1 VSELRS
7 YAADEVAITLDG
19 TQLDGLGEGDN
30 VVRVSRRVRRYEMKT
45 GADGASTVYRNA
57 DKSAECTIQLQQTS
71 RSNAILTGKLTA
83 QDAGLVVPFPFAIT
97 DMSGGD
103 VVIAEAAFVAGPAD
117 FVRGAAPGTVEWT
130 LILHNCDILNL
141 GVGG

>member
-1 VSELRS
+1 MSELRS
-7 YAADEVAITLDG
+7 YAADEVAVTLDG
-19 TQLDGLGEGDN
+19 TQLDGFAPGDG
-30 VVRVSRRVRRYEMKT
+30 VIRVSRRVRRYELQV
-45 GADGASTVYRNA
+45 GADGAGTVYRNS
-57 DKSAECTIQLQQTS
+57 DKSAESAIQFQQTS
-71 RSNAILTGKLTA
+71 RSNAILTAKLTA
-83 QDAGLVVPFPFAIT
+83 QDAGIVVPFPFAIT

-103 VVIAEAAFVAGPAD
+103 VVISEAAFVAGPAD